1 MLKRPSSRRK
11 TSAEGIQL
19 NLVPILDTMVT
30 LIGFLLFS
38 MSFLAVVNIESV
50 VPQAS
55 PKNVQEKLK
64 EKPLQLTVSFRE
76 NEAEVWS
83 PFEKIAAK
91 HVPNATAGVP
101 DFKAIHDA
109 LVAVKQKFPQ
119 ETKVVI
125 VPTPGTTYDNLIAA
139 MDTMRTIDAGD
150 PPIYIKDEKTGNDVP
165 SKFLFPEVIFGNL
178 LGDS

>member
-55 PKNVQEKLK
+55 PKNVQEKL
-64 EKPLQLTVSFRE
+64 
-76 NEAEVWS
+76 
-83 PFEKIAAK
+83 
-91 HVPNATAGVP
+91 
-101 DFKAIHDA
+101 
-109 LVAVKQKFPQ
+109 
-119 ETKVVI
+119 
-125 VPTPGTTYDNLIAA
+125 
-139 MDTMRTIDAGD
+139 
-150 PPIYIKDEKTGNDVP
+150 
-165 SKFLFPEVIFGNL
+165 
-178 LGDS
+178 